1 LEIKKIN
8 IFATKFNQMKK
19 ILLLFLVC
27 FLNNQ
32 EIFSQTIE
40 QEVEKDTST
49 YVVLRNNG
57 IELIGKILSDDGR
70 EVLIET
76 KTLGKIYIPKS
87 EIKSIT
93 LLDFK
98 RVLVSGEYR
107 EKGAFTTRY
116 QFSTNAFPIDKGE
129 NYAMINLYGP
139 EVHFAVSDR
148 LSVGVMATWI
158 ASPIAL
164 ALKYTIPTSNEKLNF
179 GFGTLLGSSG
189 YIYQA
194 KGFGGLHWAMMSYG
208 DRLNNITIS
217 VGYSYLRTGQEY
229 CFPEPGVYPF
239 YYDEWTSQY
248 YPSYVYE
255 NVCSRKYSPRFKAPI
270 IGIAGIKSVGK
281 KASFIFDG
289 ILLIGNTSRY
299 GANSLIDYENQITV
313 VSDID
318 IVYTQP
324 SLNFVL
330 MPGMRFQKTDK
341 RAFQI
346 ALAGVIGS
354 TKYQGNNF
362 KSNYSFPLP
371 MASWFFKF

>member
-1 LEIKKIN
+1 
-8 IFATKFNQMKK
+8 MKK
-19 ILLLFLVC
+19 ILLLLFVC

-32 EIFSQTIE
+32 KTFSQTIE
-40 QEVEKDTST
+40 QQAEKDTNT
-49 YVVLRNNG
+49 FVIIRNNG

-87 EIKSIT
+87 DIKSIT
-93 LLDFK
+93 LLDY
-98 RVLVSGEYR
+98 RRILVSGEYR
-107 EKGAFTTRY
+107 EKGVFTTRY

-139 EVHFAVSDR
+139 EVHFAVSNR
-148 LSVGVMATWI
+148 FSIGVMASWI

-189 YIYQA
+189 YIRQA
-194 KGFGGLHWAMMSYG
+194 RGLGGLHWAMMSYG

-217 VGYSYLRTGQEY
+217 VGYSYLRTGRQPY
-229 CFPEPGVYPF
+229 FAEPGVYPF
-239 YYDEWTSQY
+239 YYDEWSSQS
-248 YPSYVYE
+248 YPQVWSMPQ
-255 NVCSRKYSPRFKAPI
+255 SSKYSPRFKAPI

-281 KASFIFDG
+281 KASFVFDG
-289 ILLIGNTSRY
+289 MLLIGKMNKY
-299 GANSLIDYENQITV
+299 GTTVFHDYQEQVSI
-313 VSDID
+313 VSDIG

-324 SLNFVL
+324 SLNLVL
-330 MPGMRFQKTDK
+330 MPGMRFQKSENK
-341 RAFQI
+341 AFQI

-354 TKYQGNNF
+354 TKNQGSSNT
-362 KSNYSFPLP
+362 SNYSFPVP